1 VTLRVSAAYAGMVLT
16 WGTTWA
22 AIRIGVAEVPPFI
35 FALERALSVAVL
47 LTIVSLVLRLPFP
60 RGRRTVAAVATAGII
75 NTGVSWALIFWAE
88 QYVPSGL
95 VAVFGATFPVWTAF
109 LAHFLVR
116 GDRLSA
122 AKVVAL
128 GLGLAGTAA
137 LVGAPAGSDAPEA
150 LPAMLLLMLMPI
162 GWAVAA
168 IIASRALTTLSPLP
182 TIAVEVWAG
191 AAALVP
197 FALTEAGRPS
207 HWTPAAAI
215 AMAYLVLFGSCLGL
229 VLNLWLYRKLRPT
242 TVSLSQ
248 VLIPA
253 QALLIGALA
262 LGEGLTMRML
272 VGAVLVAAAVALNAY
287 AGSGRRGEPKVEG
300 VVATA
305 AD

>member
-1 VTLRVSAAYAGMVLT
+1 VTLRVSAAYAAMVLT
-16 WGTTWA
+16 WGSTWA

-35 FALERALSVAVL
+35 FAFERAIAVAVL
-47 LTIVSLVLRLPFP
+47 LTIVSLALRLPFP
-60 RGRRTVAAVATAGII
+60 RGRRTIAAVAAAGII

-122 AKVVAL
+122 AKLIAL

-137 LVGAPAGSDAPEA
+137 LVGAPASSGGPEA
-150 LPAMLLLMLMPI
+150 LAAMLLLVLMPV

-168 IIASRALTTLSPLP
+168 IIASRALATLSPLP

-191 AAALVP
+191 AAVLALS
-197 FALTEAGRPS
+197 EAGRPS
-207 HWTPAAAI
+207 HWTPGAAI

-242 TVSLSQ
+242 TVSLAQ

-262 LGEGLTMRML
+262 LGEELTARML

-287 AGSGRRGEPKVEG
+287 AGAGTRRPEAEG